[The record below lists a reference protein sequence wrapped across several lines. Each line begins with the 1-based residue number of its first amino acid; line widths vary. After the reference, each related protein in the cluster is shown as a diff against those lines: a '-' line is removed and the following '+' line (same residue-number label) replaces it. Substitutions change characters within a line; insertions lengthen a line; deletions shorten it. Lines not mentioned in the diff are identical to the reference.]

1 MWDSRAWFRCWKAK
15 GRGLRQGGP
24 CPGGRG
30 SRRASHGWR
39 APESGQDVLPR
50 EKRHP
55 ADRARRLTEARA
67 VHLIMHPA
75 DRRRTKKKPG
85 VPRASSCDAAGYC
98 TCGGSDCVA
107 DSSESCALASTVRRR
122 FTYCT
127 SSMSPDPAERATC
140 QPYLRECYLAV

>member
-1 MWDSRAWFRCWKAK
+1 MRISDWSSDVCSSD
-15 GRGLRQGGP
+15 L
-24 CPGGRG
+24 
-30 SRRASHGWR
+30 
-39 APESGQDVLPR
+39 VLPR

-98 TCGGSDCVA
+98 TCGGSVCVA
-107 DSSESCALASTVRRR
+107 DSSESRALASTVRRR
-122 FTYCT
+122 LTSCT
-127 SSMSPDPAERATC
+127 PAMSSEPAEIGRARC
-140 QPYLRECYLAV
+140 SESACRSVYISVVAVYFKKKTKTQTT

>member
-85 VPRASSCDAAGYC
+85 DPLASSCDAEGYC
-98 TCGGSDCVA
+98 TFGGLVCVA
-107 DSSESCALASTVRRR
+107 DSSDRFSLRSEAIRVGQECGRTV
-122 FTYCT
+122 
-127 SSMSPDPAERATC
+127 SSRWVPNH
-140 QPYLRECYLAV
+140 YK